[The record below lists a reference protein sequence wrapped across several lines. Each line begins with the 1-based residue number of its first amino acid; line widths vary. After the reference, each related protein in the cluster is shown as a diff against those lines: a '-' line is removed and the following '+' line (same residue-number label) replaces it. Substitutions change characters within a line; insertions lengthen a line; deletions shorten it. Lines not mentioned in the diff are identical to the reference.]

1 LAHSLEQAA
10 HEALIHHFGCAQV
23 AQKITEPV
31 ARRRLGKQRVVAQ
44 SARPP
49 QIIVLLLIATAARAT
64 EDETRH
70 AAVERVPK

>member
-31 ARRRLGKQRVVAQ
+31 ANQRVVAQ